1 MALAAAGVTHFT
13 NSRPFVQHLPPW
25 LPGRLEIVYGS
36 GVVEIALAVALVGL
50 PRHRRL
56 VGRIAVAFFVVVF
69 PANVYVAV
77 TGTEVD
83 GLPTGA
89 VRWIRL
95 PFQVVLIAWALWSTR
110 SDDPAAADEGE

>member
-1 MALAAAGVTHFT
+1 MATGVTHFT

-36 GVVEIALAVALVGL
+36 GVAEIALAMALVGL

-56 VGRIAVAFFVVVF
+56 VGWITAVFFVVVF
-69 PANVYVAV
+69 PTNLYVAV
-77 TGTEVD
+77 TGVEVD
-83 GLPTGA
+83 GFPTGA

-110 SDDPAAADEGE
+110 SDDPAAADEVE